1 MDVLSHILEHKIVAI
16 LRGASPDDVL
26 KIAVALHKGGI
37 KILEVTLNSF
47 NALDS
52 IEQLSETMGDKM
64 EIGAGTVLDVETAK
78 SAIDAGAKFIIS
90 PSTDPAVIKI
100 TKQRGAV
107 SIPGAYT
114 PTEIVNAFHFG
125 GDIIK
130 LFPSSSNVNYIKEI
144 RAPLPHIPLMP
155 TGGINKGNMLDYL
168 NAGASAV
175 GIGSALVNRSHKI
188 SEEYLETLTENARQ
202 FVQINIDFLKSKN
215 E

>member
-1 MDVLSHILEHKIVAI
+1 MDTLTQILEHKIVAI
-16 LRGASPDDVL
+16 LRGAVPDDVL
-26 KIAVALHKGGI
+26 RIAHALHKGGI

-47 NALDS
+47 NALES
-52 IEQLSETMGDKM
+52 IEQLAKTMGDKM

-90 PSTDPAVIKI
+90 PSLDPAVIKI

-114 PTEIVNAFHFG
+114 PTEIVNAFNFG
-125 GDIIK
+125 GDVVK

-155 TGGINKGNMLDYL
+155 TGGINQENMLDYL
-168 NAGASAV
+168 KAGASAL
-175 GIGSALVNRSHKI
+175 GIGSALVNTSQKM
-188 SEEYLETLTENARQ
+188 SEQYLETLTENARQ
-202 FVQINIDFLKSKN
+202 FVQINHDFLESEK
-215 E
+215 

>member
-1 MDVLSHILEHKIVAI
+1 MDTLSQILEHKIVAI
-16 LRGASPDDVL
+16 LRGASPGDVL
-26 KIAVALHKGGI
+26 KIAHALYKSGI

-47 NALDS
+47 NALES
-52 IEQLSETMGDKM
+52 IEQLSETLGDKM
-64 EIGAGTVLDVETAK
+64 EIGAGTVLGVETAK

-90 PSTDPAVIKI
+90 PSLDPAVIKI

-130 LFPSSSNVNYIKEI
+130 LFPSSSNVSYIREI

-155 TGGINKGNMLDYL
+155 TGGINKENMLGYL
-168 NAGASAV
+168 KAGASAL
-175 GIGSALVNRSHKI
+175 GIGSALVNTSQTI
-188 SEEYLETLTENARQ
+188 SEQYLEMLTENARQ
-202 FVQINIDFLKSKN
+202 FVQINRDFSNQNN

>member
-1 MDVLSHILEHKIVAI
+1 MDTLSQILEHKIVAI

-26 KIAVALHKGGI
+26 KIALALHKGGI

-47 NALDS
+47 NALES
-52 IEQLSETMGDKM
+52 IGQLSETVGGKM

-90 PSTDPAVIKI
+90 PSLDPEVIKI

-114 PTEIVNAFHFG
+114 PTEIVNAFNWG

-130 LFPSSSNVNYIKEI
+130 LFPSSSNVGYMREI

-155 TGGINKGNMLDYL
+155 TGGINRENMLDYL
-168 NAGASAV
+168 KAGASAL
-175 GIGSALVNRSHKI
+175 GIGSALVNTNHKI
-188 SEEYLETLTENARQ
+188 SEQYLETLTENARQ
-202 FVQINIDFLKSKN
+202 LVQVNHDFLESKK
-215 E
+215 